1 MERFERWATPAASD
15 GWGLLPDMIRS
26 AGAASIAAYVVVM
39 SLAGFLLMGA
49 DKRAARQGA
58 WRLPEKTLL
67 MIALAGGSPGIWL
80 GMRMFRHK
88 TRHGL
93 FRTGV
98 PVMLVAQ
105 LLLLGWLLAG

>member
-1 MERFERWATPAASD
+1 VERHDRWAPEAASD
-15 GWGLLPDMIRS
+15 GWVALLDVIRS
-26 AGAASIAAYVVVM
+26 AGGASIAAYVVVM
-39 SLAGFLLMGA
+39 SVTGFLLMGA

-67 MIALAGGSPGIWL
+67 MIALVGGSPGIWL

-93 FRTGV
+93 FCAGV
-98 PVMLVAQ
+98 PVMLAAQ